1 MKTIKTIREATS
13 AGDIAQLD
21 RQIQPI
27 FDRLMNAADTLEKE
41 LKRTKKMSKV
51 LDSEVTGGKAT
62 KDYKKALKMTGQIL
76 DILDDIEMEWNLY
89 YDYNK

>member
-41 LKRTKKMSKV
+41 LLQSFKKLRKKM
-51 LDSEVTGGKAT
+51 LMLTL
-62 KDYKKALKMTGQIL
+62 KKMVMKMLKM
-76 DILDDIEMEWNLY
+76 
-89 YDYNK
+89 K

>member
-1 MKTIKTIREATS
+1 MKTIKTLREGAN
-13 AGDIAQLD
+13 LD
-21 RQIQPI
+21 NINRGVQPI
-27 FDRLMNAADTLEKE
+27 FDRLMNAADMLEKE
-41 LKRTKKMSKV
+41 LKKTNKMTKV
-51 LDSEVTGGKAT
+51 LDAEVTGGKAA